1 MAITYSKV
9 IEPAIKTR
17 RVNAMPL
24 IGGAG
29 SIQNLGYMEKK
40 TLRFFWITT
49 AELQA
54 EIDTEVAAGWTL
66 DGDPGRTLVHEAI
79 TDLFNAEATFYRF
92 LAS

>member
-1 MAITYSKV
+1 MAYSKV
-9 IEPAIKTR
+9 EQPEIKTR

-29 SIQNLGYMEKK
+29 SIQNLGYMKKK
-40 TLRFFWITT
+40 TISFFWITT

-66 DGDPGRTLVHEAI
+66 DGDPGRTLVIEAI
-79 TDLFNAEATFYRF
+79 ADLFNAEVTFYKF
-92 LAS
+92 SAS